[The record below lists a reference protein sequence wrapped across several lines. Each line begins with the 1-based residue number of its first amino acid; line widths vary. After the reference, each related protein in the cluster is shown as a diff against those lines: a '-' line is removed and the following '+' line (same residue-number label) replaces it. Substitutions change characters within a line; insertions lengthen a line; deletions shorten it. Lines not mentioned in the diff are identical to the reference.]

1 MKAVY
6 NIKLVVTDRDIQCSL
21 SADELQDIDV
31 RLQMSLLKVV
41 AGTTRRMNN
50 VFARWNN
57 EDDSTLIE
65 DDDTESL

>member
-31 RLQMSLLKVV
+31 RLQMALLKVV